1 MTGQPGRSGGRRENT
16 GGKRE
21 GAGRPKNAPDVTV
34 SPGRFMPLSQKWKY
48 AERAL
53 QYPDEMLDIL
63 VAIARDGETDAVRAL
78 LPPTRSLIAPWAKRL
93 RISTPLPSA
102 TPKSSTAPPRRSGQ
116 ELINRV
122 RVRSHGIDD

>member
-1 MTGQPGRSGGRRENT
+1 MTGQPGRSGGHRENT

-53 QYPDEMLDIL
+53 QYADEMLDIL
-63 VAIARDGETDAVRAL
+63 VAIARDGETDAAHCERITRSPRRRWRATPAVPQCRAL
-78 LPPTRSLIAPWAKRL
+78 APFA
-93 RISTPLPSA
+93 
-102 TPKSSTAPPRRSGQ
+102 G
-116 ELINRV
+116 
-122 RVRSHGIDD
+122 